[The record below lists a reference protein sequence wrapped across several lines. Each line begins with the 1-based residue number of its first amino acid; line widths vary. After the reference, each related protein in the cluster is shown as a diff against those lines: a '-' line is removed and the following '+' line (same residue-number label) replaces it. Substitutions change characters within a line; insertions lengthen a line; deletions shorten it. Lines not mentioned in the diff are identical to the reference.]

1 MIDLMG
7 LEGNSNRVVVGTL
20 VFFRFSTK
28 DTSCR
33 VRHVI
38 FGAKSS
44 RGLSSGPEAGFAST
58 EIFQ

>member
-1 MIDLMG
+1 MG

-20 VFFRFSTK
+20 VFFRFSIK

-38 FGAKSS
+38 FGAKSF
-44 RGLSSGPEAGFAST
+44 RGLSSGPEVGFAFI
-58 EIFQ
+58 EIF